1 RDDGGSVNDQRP
13 AHRRHS
19 SAFGRGR
26 SAVSYEPHRRPS
38 MHRVPRALGVAALLA
53 IAAWLAASSGEA
65 QAPATKPAPTA
76 KPAPAAKTGGVLRI
90 ALIGEPPTLDAHATT
105 AVITREIVINSYEG
119 LFALDAKYQPVPLL
133 AERAGGLDG
142 GRRYVIRLRNSVKF
156 HNGKTLGAPDVVAS
170 LKRWG
175 ATSSPGKS
183 VFKNVEA
190 VEAKGPLGVEIRLKE
205 PSSSLLTILAHV
217 DSAAF
222 IYPKEVV
229 DATGEG
235 QLKPYGWATVVLN
248 TRQGLMTDK
257 RLRQAIQATLDVEP
271 MMLAGLGHKDFYR
284 LDPGIVFQ
292 EQPYH
297 SRVAAAAYNQRD
309 RDKAKRIL
317 KDE

>member
-1 RDDGGSVNDQRP
+1 AARGP
-13 AHRRHS
+13 PHRGPS
-19 SAFGRGR
+19 SAVGRGR
-26 SAVSYEPHRRPS
+26 PAGSCDPHGGPS
-38 MHRVPRALGVAALLA
+38 GHRGRRALGVAALRA
-53 IAAWLAASSGEA
+53 IAAWRAASPGEA

-90 ALIGEPPTLDAHATT
+90 ALIGAPPTLDAHATA
-105 AVITREIVINSYEG
+105 AVITCEIVINISEG

-133 AERAGGLDG
+133 AERAEALDG
-142 GRRYVIRLRNSVKF
+142 GRRYVIHLRNSVKF

-229 DATGEG
+229 DATGEV
-235 QLKPYGWATVVLN
+235 Q
-248 TRQGLMTDK
+248 
-257 RLRQAIQATLDVEP
+257 
-271 MMLAGLGHKDFYR
+271 
-284 LDPGIVFQ
+284 
-292 EQPYH
+292 
-297 SRVAAAAYNQRD
+297 
-309 RDKAKRIL
+309 
-317 KDE
+317 